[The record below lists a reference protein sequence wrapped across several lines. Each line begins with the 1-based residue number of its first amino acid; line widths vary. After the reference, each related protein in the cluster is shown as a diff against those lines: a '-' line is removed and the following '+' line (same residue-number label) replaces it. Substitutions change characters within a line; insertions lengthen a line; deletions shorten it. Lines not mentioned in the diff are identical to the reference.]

1 MTTRLN
7 ARVPEEVARKVRYLQ
22 ARLGRS
28 TTDVVIASLEAYYV
42 QVTREEAPSRL
53 LADLVGCA
61 EGPGDL
67 SSTYKAQFGDLI
79 AAKYGVEEAVRP
91 RWEARSKAKRTR
103 RTSKRNP

>member
-7 ARVPEEVARKVRYLQ
+7 ARVSDEVARKVKYLR
-22 ARLGRS
+22 ARLAGS
-28 TTDVVIASLEAYYV
+28 TTDVLIASLEAYYD
-42 QVTREEAPSRL
+42 QVTREEAPARL
-53 LADLVGCA
+53 LEDLVGCA

-91 RWEARSKAKRTR
+91 RSEAHSKSKKTR
-103 RTSKRNP
+103 RSSKRKR